1 MQPVTADIGQRYRNR
16 QFDAQRLDG
25 QRHGMQQL
33 RIAAEHVGDVHL
45 LHAHAFDGAGEPR
58 TETQYAQLVRAFD
71 VRIRH
76 EVRDDVR
83 VIHTGI
89 RGDRTHGDRHV
100 AKRAVATHQPQRPID
115 AFRRADDH
123 SRIFALAA
131 AAVVV
136 QQTPHHPAGDQF
148 AHQSD
153 QRCDDQR
160 GARQLQVQHE
170 CHAARQHDCENR
182 GVDELGVQ
190 LISLGHHMPVVRAGE
205 RQTQ

>member
-89 RGDRTHGDRHV
+89 RGDRTHRDRHI
-100 AKRAVATHQPQRPID
+100 AERAVATHQPQRPID

-123 SRIFALAA
+123 SRVFALAA
-131 AAVVV
+131 TTMVV
-136 QQTPHHPAGDQF
+136 
-148 AHQSD
+148 
-153 QRCDDQR
+153 
-160 GARQLQVQHE
+160 
-170 CHAARQHDCENR
+170 
-182 GVDELGVQ
+182 
-190 LISLGHHMPVVRAGE
+190 
-205 RQTQ
+205 